1 MAISI
6 LDRKANILR
15 MKWTPS
21 NTERAII
28 NSRTPTPDLVFLVDS
43 TPFLVVQGSNSLTT
57 LPGIVF
63 ELNINAVKSHF
74 TVTAMLVSIFH
85 PELSSDPPTQTQSV
99 VQGGRNPNWQSVLS
113 TVSYEVDLTRQGVS
127 CEVYSKS
134 AKIDTQ
140 FLWFGDPN
148 KITTLDVADA
158 ASTWRQFKP
167 FYWDDTFL
175 TAVQIDDDGLSGEE
189 FHPVLELNEALLVA
203 CACPKYHGDWTGIR
217 RQDEPKCASN
227 LSSISFNIKSNDT
240 NPAPDVSQVYA
251 LSYLVQATV
260 TQPPRLEVRSA
271 TYWPDTYYSLQ
282 SYTYLAEVAGTQG
295 STIKSISP
303 VIGVQV
309 PYLSATGNHLQISW
323 PDMGGIVYKNGVSKV
338 EAHDTFTA
346 LRIGSAPSSPPYVD
360 PTAIE
365 WTLPGTYVTVYQNPF
380 SPTTIGHPM
389 LVSSIYVAPDPDQP
403 SSNWYYWA
411 RLNEAVGGLLPGWPA
426 NSNTYN
432 LSGVGFV
439 FTRRPVT
446 YQVFRASDGYMP
458 DSLASSSRTVGE
470 GYMGA
475 PSSLG
480 RPYGLCYGINS
491 TYDDGVVLTRTDSVN
506 GVPTGYRDPL
516 DSSHV
521 WPIFYSMVGLEDI
534 VNGVSSYTIG
544 CYPYLNNSQ
553 LSNGQPTLLRLVADG
568 EIITKVVNSYS
579 SDNEGTQHQSGQSTI
594 A

>member
-15 MKWTPS
+15 MRWVPS
-21 NTERAII
+21 DTESSII
-28 NSRTPTPDLVFLVDS
+28 FSRNPTPDLVFFVDS

-85 PELSSDPPTQTQSV
+85 PELSSDTPTQTQSV
-99 VQGGRNPNWQSVLS
+99 GQGGRNPNWQSVLS

-175 TAVQIDDDGLSGEE
+175 TAVQIDDGGLSGEE

-227 LSSISFNIKSNDT
+227 LSSINFNIQSNNT
-240 NPAPDVSQVYA
+240 NPASDVSQVYA
-251 LSYLVQATV
+251 LSYLVRAAV
-260 TQPPRLEVRSA
+260 TQPPKLEVRSA
-271 TYWPDTYYSLQ
+271 TYWSNYWSLQ
-282 SYTYLAEVAGTQG
+282 GYTYLAEVAGTQG

-323 PDMGGIVYKNGVSKV
+323 PDMGGIVYRNGVTKV
-338 EAHDTFTA
+338 EVHTSVTI
-346 LRIGSAPSSPPYVD
+346 LRLGVAPSSYPYVD
-360 PTAIE
+360 PTALE
-365 WTLPGTYVTVYQNPF
+365 WTLPGTYVTVYQNPS
-380 SPTTIGHPM
+380 SPTTIGHSM
-389 LVSSIYVAPDPDQP
+389 LVSSVYVSSDPHAPGL
-403 SSNWYYWA
+403 NYYWV
-411 RLNEAVGGLLPGWPA
+411 RVNEAGGELLPGW
-426 NSNTYN
+426 STGYTYN

-446 YQVFRASDGYMP
+446 YQVFRAGDGYMP
-458 DSLASSSRTVGE
+458 DSLASSSRTIGE

-475 PSSLG
+475 SSSSLG

-568 EIITKVVNSYS
+568 EIITKVVNS
-579 SDNEGTQHQSGQSTI
+579 Q
-594 A
+594 